1 MTYFKK
7 IIFVIFFCCS
17 FNLIGQQNIFKQYTK
32 KDGLPSNT
40 INTIAQDAIGYLWIA
55 TNKGVTK
62 FDGVR
67 FQQINNDETNT
78 ILIHNDKKYFGLN
91 NGLYIKTEN
100 KDTLLTSK
108 KVSKLFLQKNTLYV
122 GTTEGVFYLNKNYL
136 QPITINTQLD
146 FTTINDIIYFNN
158 NFYISSNKGFWKI
171 NDLKKPTEIKKLL
184 TNHIID
190 SKIYNKKIIVA
201 SKSNQLIII
210 ENDTVSKKIN
220 TIPDISSIDKIDN
233 EFWITSIS
241 NGIEVFNLPNFTF
254 KQKINKYNTIATNAI
269 KSIFY
274 SEKIKIIN
282 TLNKGFYLTD
292 YQINNTSKKPQIHI
306 EKIYIN
312 NKLKSVKKESNK
324 PVILAPN
331 ENNILFNFKT
341 VDILSPQNISYRYQF
356 NNGFSEWNTNNQVQF
371 AALKPGKYTL
381 KIQSKINDNE
391 SEIEQLSF
399 IIEMPFYKSTYFILG
414 LITTTLLLS
423 FLILHHHLKN
433 VKRNNDKRIKQ
444 LKLDNYMLSLE
455 QKALQLQM
463 NPHFIFNVLNGIKAL
478 GNKGAKEELNAT
490 VSKFSVLLRSILN
503 NSRKQEITLAEELNT
518 IENYIE
524 LEQSMS
530 SKQFD
535 YKIEL
540 NINQLESNEI
550 QVPSMLLQP
559 FIENSIQHGFV
570 IGKKGVISINITIE
584 NKFLIYTIID
594 NGIGIYNSQ
603 QKKSTTDNNISI
615 ALSVTKERIQ
625 YLSGS
630 NSLKIDEIKEGLK
643 TTGTKVYFKIPL
655 KTDY

>member
-40 INTIAQDAIGYLWIA
+40 INAVAQDTIGYLWIA
-55 TNKGVTK
+55 TGKGVSK
-62 FDGVR
+62 FDGVT
-67 FQQINNDETNT
+67 FQQINNDSTNT
-78 ILIHNDKKYFGLN
+78 ILIHDDKKYFGLN
-91 NGLYIKTEN
+91 NGLYIKTQN

-108 KVSKLFLQKNTLYV
+108 KINKLFYHKNLLYV

-146 FTTINDIIYFNN
+146 FTTINDIINFNN

-171 NDLKKPTEIKKLL
+171 NDLKKPTEIKRLL
-184 TNHIID
+184 TDHIID
-190 SKIYNKKIIVA
+190 SKVYNKKIIVA
-201 SKSNQLIII
+201 SKSNQLIIV

-274 SEKIKIIN
+274 SEKIKLIN
-282 TLNKGFYLTD
+282 TLDKGFYLTD
-292 YQINNTSKKPQIHI
+292 FQYNTILKKPQIHF

-312 NKLKSVKKESNK
+312 NKLKSLKKENK
-324 PVILAPN
+324 KPIILAPN
-331 ENNILFNFKT
+331 ENNILLNFKT
-341 VDILSPQNISYRYQF
+341 VDILSPQKINYRYQF
-356 NNGFSEWNTNNQVQF
+356 NNGFSEWNTNNQIQF
-371 AALKPGKYTL
+371 AALKPGRYTL
-381 KIQSKINDNE
+381 KIQSKIDDNR
-391 SEIEQLSF
+391 SNIEELSF
-399 IIEMPFYKSTYFILG
+399 IIETPFYLTTYFILG
-414 LITTTLLLS
+414 SIATFLLLS
-423 FLILHHHLKN
+423 YISLHFYLKKIKTKN
-433 VKRNNDKRIKQ
+433 SKKIKQ
-444 LKLDNYMLSLE
+444 LKQNNYMLSLE

-478 GNKGAKEELNAT
+478 GNKGAKEELNTT

-518 IENYIE
+518 IKNYIE
-524 LEQSMS
+524 LEQNMS

-540 NINQLESNEI
+540 DINQLESNEI

-570 IGKKGVISINITIE
+570 IGKKGIISIKITIE
-584 NKFLIYTIID
+584 NKFLTYTIID

-603 QKKSTTDNNISI
+603 QNKSTTDNNNSV

-630 NSLKIDEIKEGLK
+630 NSLKIDEIKVGLE